1 MKQKAPSPRLVVCV
15 KNRGFAASLEL
26 RKVYRAISDPAA
38 ESHRLLRVVDESG
51 ESYLFPES
59 YFVTLDPDH
68 NVSRRPSASSK
79 A

>member
-1 MKQKAPSPRLVVCV
+1 MKHPSRRLVVCV

-26 RKVYRAISDPAA
+26 RKVYRAIPDPAA

-51 ESYLFPES
+51 QSYLFPES
-59 YFVTLDPDH
+59 YFVTLDPGRYA
-68 NVSRRPSASSK
+68 SRCPSASSK

>member
-1 MKQKAPSPRLVVCV
+1 MKQKAPSSRLVVCV
-15 KNRGFAASLEL
+15 KNRGFPASLEL

-51 ESYLFPES
+51 QSYLFPES
-59 YFVTLDPDH
+59 YFVTLDPGH
-68 NVSRRPSASSK
+68 YVSRRPSASSK